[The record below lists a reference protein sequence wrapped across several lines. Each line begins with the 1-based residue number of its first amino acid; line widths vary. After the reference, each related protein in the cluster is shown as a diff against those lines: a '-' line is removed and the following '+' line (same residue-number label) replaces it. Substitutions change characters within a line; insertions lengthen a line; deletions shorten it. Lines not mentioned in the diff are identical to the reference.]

1 MGSGRVTGMRAAA
14 IAAAAVAA
22 AAAAAAA
29 SAAGGWGGTAAE
41 PPAARVAFFPN
52 VGHAIPVVGAELGMF
67 GEGIETRVFYSGPQA
82 VESMFAGSVD
92 MAYVGPGPA
101 VSSFLR
107 SESDRIVVLSGAA
120 SGGSSLVARPGSAVA
135 AASNGGAASGGAE
148 GAPEAAMAAAARGL
162 DGATVAAPQVA
173 NTQDVSLR
181 TFVRQAGLE
190 TAERGGTVRVL
201 NVANPEAYALFARG
215 EIDAAWVP
223 EPWATLLVSEQGGER
238 VFREESLWPDGRFA
252 SVLLVARS
260 GFVESNP
267 AAVGEWLA
275 AHDAAAAW
283 IRDNP
288 EEARAAFA
296 RFLDREVGASFPDEV
311 LAEAFSNIEIT
322 ADPVE
327 HSVAEFASRAAG
339 LGYLGRDAA
348 GRGGAEIVDG
358 MFRGVA

>member
-1 MGSGRVTGMRAAA
+1 MGSWRVTGMRAAA
-14 IAAAAVAA
+14 IAVAAVAA
-22 AAAAAAA
+22 AAVAAVAAAGA
-29 SAAGGWGGTAAE
+29 WGGAGE
-41 PPAARVAFFPN
+41 PPVAARVAFFPN
-52 VGHAIPVVGAELGMF
+52 VGHAIPAVGTELGMF
-67 GEGIETRVFYSGPQA
+67 GEGVETRVFYSGPQA

-101 VSSFLR
+101 VSAFLR

-120 SGGSSLVARPGSAVA
+120 SGGSSLVARPGSALA
-135 AASNGGAASGGAE
+135 AAGEGGGAGG
-148 GAPEAAMAAAARGL
+148 EAADAAAAVARGL
-162 DGATVAAPQVA
+162 DGMTVAAPQVA

-260 GFVESNP
+260 GFVDADP
-267 AAVGEWLA
+267 GAAGRWLA
-275 AHDAAAAW
+275 AHDAAAEW

-288 EEARAAFA
+288 AEARAAFA
-296 RFLDREVGASFPDEV
+296 RFLDREVGASFPDGV

-322 ADPVE
+322 ADPLE
-327 HSVAEFASRAAG
+327 ESVAEFASRSAG

-358 MFRGVA
+358 MFGGVA

>member
-1 MGSGRVTGMRAAA
+1 MKPGRAAGA
-14 IAAAAVAA
+14 RVAGIAAAVAA

-29 SAAGGWGGTAAE
+29 IAGGGLPDDGQAAV
-41 PPAARVAFFPN
+41 RVAFFPN
-52 VGHAIPVVGAELGMF
+52 VGHAIPVVGTEMGMF
-67 GEGIETRVFYSGPQA
+67 GDGIQTRVFYSGPQA
-82 VESMFAGSVD
+82 VESLFAGSID

-101 VSSFLR
+101 VSAYLR

-120 SGGSSLVARPGSAVA
+120 SGGSSLVAQPGSALAAAA
-135 AASNGGAASGGAE
+135 AASEGAA
-148 GAPEAAMAAAARGL
+148 AAAGPAAAVARGL
-162 DGATVAAPQVA
+162 DGLTVAAPQVA

-215 EIDAAWVP
+215 EIDAAWMP
-223 EPWATLLVSEQGGER
+223 EPWATLLVAEQGGER
-238 VFREESLWPDGRFA
+238 LFREELLWPDGRFA

-260 GFVESNP
+260 GFVEADP
-267 AAVGEWLA
+267 GAAAEWLA

-288 EEARAAFA
+288 GEARASFA
-296 RFLDREVGASFPDEV
+296 RFLDREVGASFPDAV

-327 HSVAEFASRAAG
+327 SSVAEFASRSAG

-348 GRGGAEIVDG
+348 GRGGADIVDG
-358 MFRGVA
+358 MFHGIA

>member
-1 MGSGRVTGMRAAA
+1 MGSWRVTGMRAAA
-14 IAAAAVAA
+14 IAVAAVAA

-29 SAAGGWGGTAAE
+29 WGGAGE
-41 PPAARVAFFPN
+41 PPPDARVAVFPN
-52 VGHAIPVVGAELGMF
+52 VGHAIPAVGTELGMF
-67 GEGIETRVFYSGPQA
+67 GEGVKTRVFYSGPQA
-82 VESMFAGSVD
+82 VESLFAGSVD

-101 VSSFLR
+101 VSAFLR

-120 SGGSSLVARPGSAVA
+120 SGGSSLVARPGSALA
-135 AASNGGAASGGAE
+135 AAGEGRGAGGDAG
-148 GAPEAAMAAAARGL
+148 EAAAAAVARGL
-162 DGATVAAPQVA
+162 DGMTVAAPQVA

-223 EPWATLLVSEQGGER
+223 EPWATLLVYEQGGER

-260 GFVESNP
+260 GFVDADP
-267 AAVGEWLA
+267 GAAGRWLA
-275 AHDAAAAW
+275 AHDAAAEW

-288 EEARAAFA
+288 AEARAAFA
-296 RFLDREVGASFPDEV
+296 SFLDREVGASFPDEV

-322 ADPVE
+322 ADPIE
-327 HSVAEFASRAAG
+327 ESVAEFASRSAG

-358 MFRGVA
+358 MFGGIA

>member
-1 MGSGRVTGMRAAA
+1 MRAAA
-14 IAAAAVAA
+14 IAAAAVAVAAVVAVA
-22 AAAAAAA
+22 AAAAA
-29 SAAGGWGGTAAE
+29 GG
-41 PPAARVAFFPN
+41 PPEGAPAPVRVAFFPN
-52 VGHAIPVVGAELGMF
+52 VGHAIPVVGTELGMF
-67 GEGIETRVFYSGPQA
+67 GEGVEARVFYSGPQA
-82 VESMFAGSVD
+82 VESLFAGSMD

-101 VSSFLR
+101 VSAYLR

-120 SGGSSLVARPGSAVA
+120 SGGSSLVAQPGSAL
-135 AASNGGAASGGAE
+135 
-148 GAPEAAMAAAARGL
+148 AAAADAAGAPAGGDAPAGSGAESAASIARAL
-162 DGATVAAPQVA
+162 DGLTVAAPQVA

-190 TAERGGTVRVL
+190 TAERGGSVRVL

-223 EPWATLLVSEQGGER
+223 EPWATMLVAEQGGER
-238 VFREESLWPDGRFA
+238 LFREEALWPDGRFA

-260 GFVESNP
+260 SFAEDRPG
-267 AAVGEWLA
+267 AVAGWLA
-275 AHDAAAAW
+275 AHNEAAGW

-288 EEARAAFA
+288 GEARAAFA
-296 RFLDREVGASFPDEV
+296 RFLDSEVGASFPDAV

-327 HSVAEFASRAAG
+327 GSIAEFASRSAG

-348 GRGGAEIVDG
+348 GRSGADLVGG
-358 MFRGVA
+358 MFHGAA